1 MIPENIANKIKDT
14 SKLEDVL
21 TGLERSGR
29 QFYTRCPKC
38 GHIDTKKKKGLM
50 FNPSKQIAKCYHCDW
65 GCNHPVKYL
74 MDVDGMKYP
83 EALAKLAEIHH
94 IDIEEDSKRDDR
106 LEYEARSKK
115 KSRKDKKMDN
125 FCERQL
131 TESGLTSEDVEVEFS
146 EDNGKTIRRRP
157 TFLSGTRDQYGKYL
171 VGSGDDMLI
180 YYHDLDGKQVMFRP
194 EKSQKMLPLIR
205 VRWQNPELHKD
216 KTGRPIK
223 YQSPSGSGSHIYIP
237 QKIREHY
244 KFAKP
249 IDTLFIQEGEKK
261 AEKCCKHG
269 IPSIGIMGIQNI
281 GGKGRP
287 IPAEIQLIVQQC
299 SVRQVVFML
308 DSDWDRLSS
317 ELKNGDDIDMRP
329 RSFFYAVKN
338 YKEYMQTMVNLGISV
353 EIWFGY
359 IKQNEK
365 DAKGIDDLM
374 VAAFQGKEKELREHI
389 DYAMHDKQG
398 ADEFV
403 QLHKITTMN
412 DQQLADLWLLNDP
425 KEFAKRHREEIGDLK
440 EFKIRKFTR
449 RFNENGELEL
459 AQKLMPDERYWD
471 ELIRETRSGDTR
483 TDLQFNYY
491 NCFNFLQ
498 RRGFH
503 RIKMKSGDWDF
514 IHIENRVIHKVDNYA
529 IKDFVTQFTEELGE
543 IPVLNMLY
551 RGGPQYLGHEKLSNL
566 KFAAPNIERATRDS
580 QCLFFNDKIWE
591 INADGITEMNYGEF
605 RNYVWE
611 DKIINAKVSAIK
623 PMVEVTVMNDE
634 IRKQVAPEYRSIPN
648 GEFFVEFTEEGEK
661 CHFLQ
666 FLRNTSNFVWR
677 KERKFSETNDPEDA
691 VEVEELFVNSRH
703 LVNKLTAMGYLL
715 HDYKNDS
722 ELKAVIGMDGKIS
735 EVGASNGRTGKS
747 LYGVAIEQVIPQ
759 EYIGAKNKRITE
771 DQFLFSDVTEKTMN
785 LFLDDVRANIDFEF
799 FFPVISGKLK
809 VNVKGGSRFTLD
821 QADTPKLFLTTNHAI
836 NGDGSSFRDRQAFLA
851 FSDYYN
857 DDHKPI
863 DDFGVN
869 FFSEWEQDQ
878 WNLFYNLM
886 ATCLQLYF
894 QSLRDEWA
902 GKNKGIVDPPLET
915 LEKRRLRQQIGEDFM
930 QWADVKFAANTDG
943 EPADEASALDMRE
956 ARNVLYGDF
965 IKEKPHAGKYVTTT
979 NFKRRMK
986 FYCEYKGF
994 DFNPNKPNEDGIDY
1008 GTWKKHN
1015 PGRIFDGV
1023 DDKSGGL
1030 EFFTIAGPKWTK
1042 GF

>member
-1 MIPENIANKIKDT
+1 MIPEEIANRIKDI

-21 TGLERSGR
+21 TGLEKSGK
-29 QFYTRCPKC
+29 QLYTKCPKC
-38 GHIDTKKKKGLM
+38 GTIDTKKKKGLM
-50 FNPSKQIAKCYHCDW
+50 FSPSKQIAKCYHCGW

-74 MDVDGMKYP
+74 MDVDGLKYP
-83 EALAKLAEIHH
+83 EALAKLAELHH
-94 IDIEEDSKRDDR
+94 IDIEEVDNRKER
-106 LEYEARSKK
+106 LEHEQKTRRKQQ
-115 KSRKDKKMDN
+115 KDKKLET
-125 FCERQL
+125 FCDKQL
-131 TESGLTSEDVEVEFS
+131 TESGLTREDIEVDVSEDG
-146 EDNGKTIRRRP
+146 GKTIHKMP
-157 TFLSGTRDQYGKYL
+157 TFRSGTRDQYGKYL
-171 VGSGDDMLI
+171 IGSGDDMLI
-180 YYHDLDGKQVMFRP
+180 YYYDLDGKQVMFKP
-194 EKSQKMLPLIR
+194 EKSQRMLPLIR
-205 VRWQNPELHKD
+205 VRWQNPEIHKD
-216 KTGRPIK
+216 KEGRPIK

-237 QKIREHY
+237 QRIREYY
-244 KFAKP
+244 KYAKP
-249 IDTLFIQEGEKK
+249 MDILFIQEGEKK

-287 IPAEIQLIVQQC
+287 LPAEIQLIVQRC
-299 SVRQVVFML
+299 AVKQVVFML
-308 DSDWDRLSS
+308 DSDWDRLSIN
-317 ELKNGDDIDMRP
+317 LKNGDHVDQRP

-359 IKQNEK
+359 IKQNGA

-374 VAAFQGKEKELREHI
+374 VALFRGKEKELRDHI

-398 ADEFV
+398 SDEFV
-403 QLHKITTMN
+403 QVHKITTMN
-412 DQQLADLWLLNDP
+412 DKQLADLWKLNDP
-425 KEFAKRHREEIGDLK
+425 KEFAKYHRDEIGDLK
-440 EFKIRKFTR
+440 EFVIRKFPR
-449 RFNENGELEL
+449 RFNEDGELEL
-459 AQKLMPDERYWD
+459 SQKLAPDEKYWD
-471 ELIRETRSGDTR
+471 EVPHIMRNGEEK

-491 NCFNFLQ
+491 NCFKFLQ
-498 RRGFH
+498 NRGFN

-514 IHIENRVIHKVDNYA
+514 IHITNRVIHKVDNYA
-529 IKDFVTQFTEELGE
+529 IKDFVTQFTEELEE

-566 KFAAPNIERATRDS
+566 KIIYPTIEKASRDS
-580 QCLFFNDKIWE
+580 QCLFFNDRIWE
-591 INADGITEMNYGEF
+591 ITADGIKEMGYSEF
-605 RNYVWE
+605 RNFVWE
-611 DKIINAKVSAIK
+611 DKIINAQVSVLK
-623 PMVEVTVMNDE
+623 PMVNVTVMTDE
-634 IRKQVAPEYRSIPN
+634 LRKKVAPEYRNIEN
-648 GEFFVEFTEEGEK
+648 GEFFIDFTDEGEK

-666 FLRNTSNFVWR
+666 FLKNTSNFTWR
-677 KERKFSETNDPEDA
+677 KERKYAETGNAEDA
-691 VEVEELFVNSRH
+691 PELEELFINNRH

-747 LYGVAIEQVIPQ
+747 LFGVAIEQVIPQ

-785 LFLDDVRANIDFEF
+785 IFLDDVRANIDFEF

-836 NGDGSSFRDRQAFLA
+836 NGEGSSFKDREAFLA
-851 FSDYYN
+851 FSDFYN
-857 DDHKPI
+857 DTHKPI

-894 QSLRDEWA
+894 QSLREEWA

-930 QWADVKFAANTDG
+930 QWAEVKFAAGTDG
-943 EPADEASALDMRE
+943 KPLDESSALNQRN
-956 ARNVLYGDF
+956 ARNELWQDF
-965 IKEKPHAGKYVTTT
+965 IKEKAHAQKFVTTT
-979 NFKRRMK
+979 SFKKKMK
-986 FYCEYKGF
+986 FYCQYKGF
-994 DFNPNKPNEDGIDY
+994 DFNPNKPNTDGIDY

-1015 PGRIFDGV
+1015 PNRFFDGE
-1023 DDKSGGL
+1023 DDKSGGV
-1030 EFFTIAGPKWTK
+1030 EYFTIASNAWTVE
-1042 GF
+1042 F